1 MSIILPGSNKLVLD
15 EAERS
20 LHDAICVVRCL
31 VKTCF
36 LICRGGAAEIEPSSR
51 LGEYAQ
57 QLVGMSSYFVKAFA
71 EAMGVIPITLAENAG
86 LYSIGIITELL
97 LVNTS
102 ALGLVT
108 KCIRF

>member
-31 VKTCF
+31 VKTRF

-57 QLVGMSSYFVKAFA
+57 QLVGMSSYCVKAFA

-86 LYSIGIITELL
+86 LHPIGIFTELL

-108 KCIRF
+108 ECI